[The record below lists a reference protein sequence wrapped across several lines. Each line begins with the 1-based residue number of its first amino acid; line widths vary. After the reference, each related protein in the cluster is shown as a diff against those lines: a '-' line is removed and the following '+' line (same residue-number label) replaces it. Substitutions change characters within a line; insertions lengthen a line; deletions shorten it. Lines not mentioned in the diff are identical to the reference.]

1 MNEKTDAKE
10 TRSEGSPAG
19 GTTGKDLVFQVFR
32 QIGTPVKTL
41 IWAAV
46 ATLIL
51 PPVAMLAVFYGGA
64 FFILPSILVLIALP
78 FVPGIIVYREFRD
91 EVVPA
96 CRGVCFEKEIVS
108 GALKSLR
115 FLWER
120 YFLCLFPG
128 IALAAGLIVFFVHL
142 DNMPFHELGRSIS
155 LCLFVSLLGEFA
167 LALFPVARLFSRRVG
182 MIVMLIL
189 IILGQIVLMRHAL
202 LGASG
207 FIDLGGH
214 RDAAIRFN
222 AFTGFWSFICITLYA
237 CSFVYFIH
245 AAYTDAE
252 TEGLLYWEMDL
263 TSQTQHQEGPKIMNE
278 KKDTKENTNTKAP
291 RTESP
296 PGTTLG
302 AKYVLSVFRENKM
315 SLIAMICVSVIMEI
329 IILFFFMI
337 DIPQSSIA
345 LLVLLALTFA
355 PGVLVHTQFKHD
367 VIPVCRGICNEEEI
381 VSGAW
386 KSLLY
391 MWEVCFLCMIP
402 LVVLALKKLI
412 FHDPWTGHPYEDFG
426 GSIVMC
432 YVVAILG
439 DCPLALFPVAQMFS
453 RRVGMIVMFILIIL
467 GQVILLLNAL
477 LLRIGFPYFTD
488 GKVMVNENNAFS
500 GTLSTFS
507 IMLYL
512 FAFGYFLYVSYTDAK
527 EQGLLY

>member
-19 GTTGKDLVFQVFR
+19 GTTGKDHVFQVFR

-41 IWAAV
+41 IGAAV

-120 YFLCLFPG
+120 FFLCLFPG

-237 CSFVYFIH
+237 CGFGYFRH
-245 AAYTDAE
+245 VAYTDAE
-252 TEGLLYWEMDL
+252 TEGLLYWQMDL
-263 TSQTQHQEGPKIMNE
+263 TSRTQPQNTPETMNE
-278 KKDTKENTNTKAP
+278 NTDTKEDTDTKEP

-296 PGTTLG
+296 AQATLG
-302 AKYVLSVFRENKM
+302 AKYVWSVFRENKL
-315 SLIAMICVSVIMEI
+315 SLTAMICVSVMLEI

-337 DIPQSSIA
+337 DFPIV
-345 LLVLLALTFA
+345 LLVLLALAFA
-355 PGVLVHTQFKHD
+355 PGVIVSSRFKND
-367 VIPVCRGICNEEEI
+367 VIPACRGVCSDEEI

-386 KSLLY
+386 KSLLF
-391 MWEVCFLCMIP
+391 MWEVCFLCMLPVI
-402 LVVLALKKLI
+402 VLGLRMII
-412 FHDPWTGHPYEDFG
+412 FHDPWTGHPYDDFG
-426 GSIVMC
+426 GSIVLSC
-432 YVVAILG
+432 IAAVLG
-439 DCPLALFPVAQMFS
+439 DCALALFPVARLFS
-453 RRVGMIVMFILIIL
+453 RRVGMIVMVVLIFLAQI
-467 GQVILLLNAL
+467 VLLLHAL

-488 GKVMVNENNAFS
+488 GDVMVKETNAFS
-500 GTLSTFS
+500 GTLSIFS
-507 IMLYL
+507 IMLYV